1 MQRSIPQKNLS
12 IPVSEHVKSVV
23 MDMRFLESFV
33 TVVESGSIADAAR
46 RLDLA
51 PTTVA
56 QQIRALEADLGSRL
70 LMRAGRTVKPTV
82 AGTRIVDHARQL
94 LEGVQTL
101 RAAAS
106 DTGLP
111 AGPLR
116 LGTTPTALM
125 GLLPP
130 LMWRWMHAYPGI
142 RIDVEPG
149 TSSLLLERVQAGHL
163 DAAILVH
170 PAFDLPKTCAWSQI
184 REEPLILLTPRRM
197 RVTDP
202 LLTVA
207 RHPFIQYDTKEV
219 VGKMANDYLRRH
231 GIRPNV
237 QFELDRIEHI
247 AQLVAEG
254 FGVSV
259 LPDWPSLGSPDPR
272 VRRWP
277 LPAPCPSRRVGMV
290 WLRSSPRS
298 PLADA
303 LHAHLDSISA
313 NRGPGTPPQPPGQQK
328 TRP

>member
-1 MQRSIPQKNLS
+1 MDCNDATMQRSIPQKNLS
-12 IPVSEHVKSVV
+12 IPVSEHVKSVF

-70 LMRAGRTVKPTV
+70 LMRAGRTVKATV
-82 AGTRIVDHARQL
+82 AGARIVDHARQL

-101 RAAAS
+101 RSAAS

-116 LGTTPTALM
+116 LGATPTALT

-130 LMWRWMHAYPGI
+130 LMRRWMHAYPDI
-142 RIDVEPG
+142 RIYIEPG
-149 TSSLLLERVQAGHL
+149 TSSLLLERVQTGHL

-170 PAFDLPKTCAWSQI
+170 PAFDLPKTCAWSLI
-184 REEPLILLTPRRM
+184 REEPLMLLTPSRM
-197 RVTDP
+197 RVSDP
-202 LLTVA
+202 LMTIA
-207 RHPFIQYDTKEV
+207 RHPFIQYDRKV
-219 VGKMANDYLRRH
+219 VAGKMADDYLRRQ
-231 GIRPNV
+231 GLRPKV
-237 QFELDRIEHI
+237 QFELDGIEHI

-259 LPDWPSLGSPDPR
+259 LPDWPLLGASDAR

-277 LPAPCPSRRVGMV
+277 LPAPCPSRKVGMV
-290 WLRSSPRS
+290 WMRGSPRS

-303 LHAHLDSISA
+303 LHAHLDGIA
-313 NRGPGTPPQPPGQQK
+313 AAR
-328 TRP
+328 